1 MPARATCNGTF
12 QQSITTNRAYV
23 QESRRALS
31 GLKKEVHQSKI
42 SVALDKVRRS
52 TAKVLGWSRR

>member
-31 GLKKEVHQSKI
+31 GPKKEVHQRKI
-42 SVALDKVRRS
+42 SVVLERLRRS
-52 TAKVLGWSRR
+52 TANVFARSRR